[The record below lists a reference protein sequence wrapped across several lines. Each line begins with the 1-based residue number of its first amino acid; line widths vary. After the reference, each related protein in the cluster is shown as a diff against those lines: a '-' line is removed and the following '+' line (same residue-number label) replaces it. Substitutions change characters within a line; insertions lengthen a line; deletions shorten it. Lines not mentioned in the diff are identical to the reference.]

1 MIFIEPQLSSGV
13 LGSFASDNHIGIAEL
28 DPLGGV
34 EGRKTYLDLMQFD
47 ADAVRRAFEKPSH

>member
-1 MIFIEPQLSSGV
+1 LE
-13 LGSFASDNHIGIAEL
+13 SFARDNHIGIAEL

-47 ADAVRRAFEKPSH
+47 ADAVRMAFEKQSQ